1 MRRADPTSN
10 PAPGNAVPGRC
21 RTARPC
27 SERVT
32 DRSGNGGETTR
43 RVARR
48 VRAGERGAALLT
60 VLLLVAVIAVMAAT
74 ALERLRLSTR
84 LAANA
89 VALDAARGYAYAA
102 ETLATRRVTTLMQ
115 QARDR
120 VALTGGWS
128 GRPFGLPIPGG
139 TATARVTDGGNC
151 FNLNGLVTFGF
162 GDAYLV
168 KTQALTRF
176 QRLVRLLRVPGGD
189 GIATATA
196 DWLDSDDDPLPGGAE
211 NEAYRGYRT
220 GGTLMADV
228 SELRA
233 VKGVSPEA
241 YKILR
246 PWLCT
251 LPVAQESVININTLL
266 PEQAP
271 LLAMLLPDTMGV
283 AQAQAALLRRPPGGY
298 ASKDQFWAQVAS
310 GGGTADVAATQ
321 QTGVTTKW
329 FALRIDVVNG
339 GAELHEEGLID
350 ARTLPVRLVT
360 RQWGDVP

>member
-1 MRRADPTSN
+1 MRRDK
-10 PAPGNAVPGRC
+10 
-21 RTARPC
+21 
-27 SERVT
+27 
-32 DRSGNGGETTR
+32 
-43 RVARR
+43 
-48 VRAGERGAALLT
+48 GERGAALLT

-102 ETLATRRVTTLMQ
+102 ETLATRRVTSLLE

-151 FNLNGLVTFGF
+151 FNLNGLVSPAFEGTYSVNG
-162 GDAYLV
+162 
-168 KTQALTRF
+168 QAITRF
-176 QRLVRLLRVPGGD
+176 QRLMRLLRVPDGD
-189 GIATATA
+189 AVAVATA
-196 DWLDSDDDPLPGGAE
+196 DWLDSNDEPLPGGAE
-211 NEAYRGYRT
+211 NPAYRGYRT
-220 GGTLMADV
+220 AGTLMADV
-228 SELRA
+228 SEFRA
-233 VKGVSPEA
+233 VKGVTPDIYRA
-241 YKILR
+241 MR

-251 LPVAQESVININTLL
+251 LPIAQQSVLNVNTLL

-271 LLAMLLPDTMGV
+271 LLAMLLPDTLGI
-283 AQAQAALLRRPPGGY
+283 AQAQALLLRRPPNGY
-298 ASKDQFWAQVAS
+298 ASVDQFWAQLASS
-310 GGGTADVAATQ
+310 GGSVDLGAQQ
-321 QTGVTTKW
+321 QTATTSKW
-329 FALRIDVVNG
+329 FALRIDVANG

>member
-1 MRRADPTSN
+1 MPRGDGR
-10 PAPGNAVPGRC
+10 PGR
-21 RTARPC
+21 A
-27 SERVT
+27 
-32 DRSGNGGETTR
+32 GR
-43 RVARR
+43 RR
-48 VRAGERGAALLT
+48 GERGAALLT

-102 ETLATRRVTTLMQ
+102 ETLAITRVTSQLQ

-139 TATARVTDGGNC
+139 SATARVTDGGNC
-151 FNLNGLVTFGF
+151 FNLNGLVVSSLDGEY
-162 GDAYLV
+162 AVNPAALV
-168 KTQALTRF
+168 HF
-176 QRLVRLLRVPGGD
+176 QRLLRLLRVPDGD
-189 GIATATA
+189 SIAAATA
-196 DWLDSDDDPLPGGAE
+196 DWIDSDSDPLPGGAE
-211 NEAYRGYRT
+211 DAAYRGYRT
-220 GGTLMADV
+220 GGVLMSDV

-233 VKGVSPEA
+233 VRGVTPDV
-241 YKILR
+241 YRVLR
-246 PWLCT
+246 PSLCT
-251 LPVAQESVININTLL
+251 IPLAQQSVINVNTLA

-271 LLAMLLPDTMGV
+271 LVAMLMDESV
-283 AQAQAALLRRPPGGY
+283 APGQVQSALLRRPPDGY
-298 ASKDQFWAQVAS
+298 SGVDQFLSQLSGATGGAS
-310 GGGTADVAATQ
+310 TIGARQ
-321 QTGVTTKW
+321 QLGVTTKW
-329 FALRIDVVNG
+329 FRLQIDVANG